1 MAEMTA
7 AEKFRQH
14 MAARK
19 GEVEI
24 VTLTGAPSGFP
35 YQFTKPSKFALL
47 FGMGQLPQ
55 FAASE
60 AVGKWTEE
68 GIVQGI
74 TEGDADTLKLAQ
86 VAFTTRDRVLAL
98 SYSPKWVV
106 GPANVAHDEI
116 STDDIPDDDLTY
128 AFRWVQAGGDESL
141 MLSTFPQG
149 SQQRPLASA
158 SRSKVRTKAKPAG

>member
-1 MAEMTA
+1 
-7 AEKFRQH
+7 
-14 MAARK
+14 
-19 GEVEI
+19 
-24 VTLTGAPSGFP
+24 
-35 YQFTKPSKFALL
+35 
-47 FGMGQLPQ
+47 MGQLPQ

-60 AVGKWTEE
+60 AVGKSTEE

-74 TEGDADTLKLAQ
+74 EEGDADTPKLAQ

-106 GPANVAHDEI
+106 GSANPAKDEI

-141 MLSTFPQG
+141 MLSTFSERPQSG
-149 SQQRPLASA
+149 VVAEPNRKA
-158 SRSKVRTKAKPAG
+158 RRTKAKRAG

>member
-7 AEKFRQH
+7 AEKFRRH
-14 MAARK
+14 MESRK

-35 YQFTKPSKFALL
+35 YQFEKPSKFALL

-68 GIVQGI
+68 GIIKGL
-74 TEGDADTLKLAQ
+74 EGGDTDTLKLAQ

-98 SYSPKWVV
+98 SHSPKWVV
-106 GPANVAHDEI
+106 GPANPANDEI

-128 AFRWVQAGGDESL
+128 AFRWVQSGGDESL
-141 MLSTFPQG
+141 MLSTFPG
-149 SQQRPLASA
+149 GQQLDTLAVASRRKVRSKAKSA
-158 SRSKVRTKAKPAG
+158 S